1 MYSSSIEV
9 GKRIFDSRK
18 RLGYTRERLAEL
30 SEISVQFLADIEKG
44 RKSMTV
50 GTLRRIAEALNV
62 SPDYIVNGKNLDTD
76 NARICTMLS
85 SLSEFERQQAEKLL
99 AVFVEAVKGNNIK

>member
-1 MYSSSIEV
+1 MDNSNTEV

-18 RLGYTRERLAEL
+18 SLGYTRERLAEL

-50 GTLRRIAEALNV
+50 STLRRISNALNV
-62 SPDYIVNGKNLDTD
+62 SPDYIVNGKRGD
-76 NARICTMLS
+76 NGDNNPICEMLS

-99 AVFVEAVKGNNIK
+99 SVFVETFKGTK